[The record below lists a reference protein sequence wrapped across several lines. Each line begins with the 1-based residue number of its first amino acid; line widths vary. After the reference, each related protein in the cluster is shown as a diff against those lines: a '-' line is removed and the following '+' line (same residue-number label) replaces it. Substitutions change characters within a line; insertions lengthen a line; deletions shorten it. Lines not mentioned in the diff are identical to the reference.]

1 MKKIKMTGNVK
12 EKGLRAGLI
21 YELADK
27 DAERYL
33 DLDIAIEIKQD
44 QPKKG
49 KVSYGNR

>member
-27 DAERYL
+27 EAKKYL
-33 DLDIAIEIKQD
+33 DLDIAVEIKEQHT
-44 QPKKG
+44 PKG
-49 KVSYGNR
+49 KVSDVNR